1 MTTMTSVTDEMKT
14 LRGVLKAY
22 CGIPH
27 KHLYQASFVAF
38 MSKLDALPDEEKNQ
52 NKQFIDDI
60 KTAGLKFKNGDK
72 FSFGKDDT
80 KLFNL
85 TIQTVLKNLNP
96 VKKDPEYK
104 APTEIKKEHRVYT
117 NNGHSAYKISNPD
130 VMKDLFTLPRRDPLV
145 LKLKS
150 HPIINELILHLMD
163 QLNSTTMDSN
173 LNGVVQEYY
182 DIAGSLRQEIVECF
196 ETFEVINKCFISHGW
211 EKNNFTCKPDRKS
224 LQDELTSILNR
235 MSL

>member
-1 MTTMTSVTDEMKT
+1 MKSVVAEMKT

-38 MSKLDALPDEEKNQ
+38 MSKIDDLPDIEKTQ

-72 FSFGKDDT
+72 FNFGKDDT

-96 VKKDPEYK
+96 VKKDPEYQ
-104 APTEIKKEHRVYT
+104 APTEIKKEH
-117 NNGHSAYKISNPD
+117 SAYKISDHNMIKEHF
-130 VMKDLFTLPRRDPLV
+130 VLPRKNPLV
-145 LKLKS
+145 LKLVG
-150 HPIINELILHLMD
+150 HPIINELLLHLLD

-173 LNGVVQEYY
+173 LNGVVQEYF
-182 DIAGSLRQEIVECF
+182 DIAGSIRHEVVECF
-196 ETFEVINKCFISHGW
+196 ETFHVIDKCFITHGW
-211 EKNNFTCKPDRKS
+211 EKNNFISAPDRKS
-224 LQDELTSILNR
+224 LQIELTDILNR
-235 MSL
+235 MAL